1 MNIFVTLEKQKSK
14 TKKKKLLYLSTFLI
28 FRSSR
33 WIEDC
38 LQYEIDPIIKLEE
51 SMRNGIVLAKLSEW
65 FSPGIARKIF
75 QVQHIFFS
83 QIWVI

>member
-1 MNIFVTLEKQKSK
+1 MSIFVTLVKQKSK
-14 TKKKKLLYLSTFLI
+14 KGQLSFSLHFFLKI
-28 FRSSR
+28 FRSFR

-65 FSPGIARKIF
+65 FSPGITRKIF
-75 QVQHIFFS
+75 QVQNAIDS
-83 QIWVI
+83 Q